1 MGNLKALYNN
11 LHKTAFWICL
21 VTSIVLITMSFILPP
36 AGYIEP
42 TVLGA
47 TGEIFAFAT
56 LGQVAYAIEKGKNV
70 TVSKGDVNVTVG
82 KQQKEQE
89 NKYEEYDT

>member
-1 MGNLKALYNN
+1 MGNFKALYNN

-21 VTSIVLITMSFILPP
+21 ITSIVLITMSFILPP
-36 AGYIEP
+36 SGYVEP

-82 KQQKEQE
+82 KNHEIEE
-89 NKYEEYDT
+89 NKGLEENI

>member
-1 MGNLKALYNN
+1 MGRLKAIYNN

-21 VTSIVLITMSFILPP
+21 VTSIVLIIMSFILPP

-47 TGEIFAFAT
+47 TGEMFGFAS

-82 KQQKEQE
+82 KDDKELKDL
-89 NKYEEYDT
+89 NEEYDN